1 VKIALAQIN
10 PTVGD
15 FAGNARLILDF
26 TARAA
31 AQQADLVIFPEL
43 SICGYPPADLLEKS
57 AFLARAQQTLEE
69 IAAATA
75 SGPAILCGT
84 ALAAD
89 SDAPAGK
96 HARNVA
102 ALLSAGKIQFVQ
114 QKMLLPF
121 YDVFDEQRYFEPAQ
135 HQTLTLLNGQPLAIT
150 ICEDAWND
158 KCFWPRRLY
167 PIDPVDELM
176 RQWATLPD
184 PIASTHP
191 RIVLNISASPF
202 WCGKRDLRRNM
213 LAAIARRHHAFVVM
227 VNQVGGN
234 DSLVFD
240 GSSIALSPTGD
251 LIAQGGSF
259 RQDLFLFDTDSF
271 TAYSEDSSLLNF
283 LRENGMSNQALT
295 HNVKDPRLQEH
306 LDESPEDAA
315 LVRDLESI
323 LEGARPLLGE
333 QIYSAMTA
341 ETPLPV
347 TQESRPACESDWD
360 RDDIPAIWQALVLGT
375 RDYVRKCGFSKALVA
390 LSGGIDSALVAAIA
404 VQALGSEN
412 VLGIGMPSEFSSTGS
427 IDDARALAENL
438 GIRFE
443 LVAIHDVFTAYT
455 RSLEPLFAGTPFG
468 LAEENLQ
475 SRIRGA
481 LLMALSNKFG
491 ALVLTTGNKSEMS
504 TGYCTLYGDMVGALA
519 VIGDVFKTRVYALSH
534 YANRDREII
543 PHNTIAKPP
552 SAELRPGQRDTD
564 SLPPYEILDPI
575 LEAYVERYQSAEQ
588 ILAELT
594 AGHQSELSH
603 STEARVPH
611 SSAASSPMSG
621 KAMQSGGEAPQTLDL
636 ALIRRVLS
644 LVERS
649 EYKRQQAA
657 PILKVTR
664 KSFGNGRRF
673 PIAVKVEV

>member
-31 AQQADLVIFPEL
+31 AQAADLVIFPEL
-43 SICGYPPADLLEKS
+43 AVCGYPPADLLEKS
-57 AFLARAQQTLEE
+57 SFLARAQQTLDE
-69 IAAATA
+69 IAASTAT
-75 SGPAILCGT
+75 GPAILCGA
-84 ALAAD
+84 ALAIEGD
-89 SDAPAGK
+89 SSAGK

-102 ALLSAGKIQFVQ
+102 ALLSGGKVAFVQ

-121 YDVFDEQRYFEPAQ
+121 YDVFDEQRYFEPAS
-135 HQTLTLLNGQPLAIT
+135 HQSLTMLNGQPLAIT

-158 KCFWPRRLY
+158 KGFWPRRLY
-167 PIDPVDELM
+167 PVDPVDQLM

-184 PIASTHP
+184 PIAVHP
-191 RIVLNISASPF
+191 RVILNISASPF
-202 WCGKRDLRRNM
+202 WAGKRNLRRNM
-213 LAAIARRHHAFVVM
+213 LAAIARRHRAFVVM

-240 GSSIALSPTGD
+240 GSSIALAPSGD
-251 LIAQGGSF
+251 LIMQGGSF
-259 RQDLFLFDTDSF
+259 RQDLFVFDTASF
-271 TAYSEDSSLLNF
+271 TAYSEDSPLFNF
-283 LRENGMSNQALT
+283 LRENRMSSQALT
-295 HNVKDPRLQEH
+295 QAVKDPRLQEF
-306 LDESPEDAA
+306 LVGNPEDAA
-315 LVRDLESI
+315 LVRDLETI
-323 LEGARPLLGE
+323 LESARAQCESE
-333 QIYSAMTA
+333 QVFSAITA
-341 ETPLPV
+341 ETPISV
-347 TQESRPACESDWD
+347 TQESDPTFEPDWD
-360 RDDIPAIWQALVLGT
+360 RDDIPATWDALVLGT

-404 VQALGSEN
+404 VKALGPKN

-427 IDDARALAENL
+427 IDDARALAANL
-438 GIRFE
+438 GIQFE
-443 LVAIHDVFTAYT
+443 LVPIHDVFTAYT

-519 VIGDVFKTRVYALSH
+519 VIGDVFKTRVYALSR

-543 PHNTIAKPP
+543 PGNTIAKPP
-552 SAELRPGQRDTD
+552 SAELRPGQKDTD
-564 SLPPYEILDPI
+564 SLPPYDILDPI
-575 LEAYVERYQSAEQ
+575 LEAYVERYCSAEQ
-588 ILAELT
+588 IFADQ
-594 AGHQSELSH
+594 ANS
-603 STEARVPH
+603 PH
-611 SSAASSPMSG
+611 P
-621 KAMQSGGEAPQTLDL
+621 PDL

-657 PILKVTR
+657 PVLKVTQ
-664 KSFGNGRRF
+664 KSFGTGRRF
-673 PIAVKVEV
+673 PIAVKVEL